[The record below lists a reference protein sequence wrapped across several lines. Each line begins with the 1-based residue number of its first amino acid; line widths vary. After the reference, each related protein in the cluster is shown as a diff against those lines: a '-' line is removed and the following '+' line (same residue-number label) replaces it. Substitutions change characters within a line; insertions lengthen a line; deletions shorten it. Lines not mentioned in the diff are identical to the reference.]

1 MLEKISA
8 TRSAATG
15 LPPLELDEEVRLQQ
29 AGVQLYLTGGA
40 EGGEGEGTLV
50 LTTRNVL
57 WLSST
62 DAAKGYKVDFPTIS
76 LHAISRDPASFP
88 VPCVYCQL
96 DIEEECMLQQDS
108 GLDEGEEGDEEE
120 GETETSG
127 VSEARFVP
135 AEESELESIF
145 RVFCECALLNPSD
158 DEEEGGDA
166 DGGFFTAESLAA
178 GGGPALG
185 TAEGNLAHYDRLLA
199 QSEGMGAAAL
209 PVDAMGAMALSDDAG
224 EGLFDDAEEDDDAAA
239 AASGGGEARSA
250 WPELVGQE
258 AGAAMAAISAER
270 PDLRIERV
278 EEGAMVTMDMREDRV
293 RVFVAADGTVG
304 MQPAIG

>member
-1 MLEKISA
+1 
-8 TRSAATG
+8 
-15 LPPLELDEEVRLQQ
+15 
-29 AGVQLYLTGGA
+29 
-40 EGGEGEGTLV
+40 
-50 LTTRNVL
+50 
-57 WLSST
+57 
-62 DAAKGYKVDFPTIS
+62 
-76 LHAISRDPASFP
+76 
-88 VPCVYCQL
+88 
-96 DIEEECMLQQDS
+96 
-108 GLDEGEEGDEEE
+108 
-120 GETETSG
+120 
-127 VSEARFVP
+127 
-135 AEESELESIF
+135 
-145 RVFCECALLNPSD
+145 
-158 DEEEGGDA
+158 
-166 DGGFFTAESLAA
+166 
-178 GGGPALG
+178 
-185 TAEGNLAHYDRLLA
+185 
-199 QSEGMGAAAL
+199 MGAAAL